1 LIPIKDERFTAAATV
16 KPIEGSAAV
25 VRSRRLL
32 LLTADQL
39 RAIAQ
44 KRLSFG
50 QTAKSDETAQIFMRQ
65 AILFDQQAETLR

>member
-1 LIPIKDERFTAAATV
+1 
-16 KPIEGSAAV
+16 V

-50 QTAKSDETAQIFMRQ
+50 QTAKSDETAQIFMRH